1 MPRGPR
7 LDAPGTLHHV
17 MIRGIEKGP
26 IVKDDKDRA
35 DFVSRLGT
43 TAKKTGT
50 TVYAWALMNNHAHI
64 LLRSGN
70 GGIPG
75 FMRKLLTGYA
85 SSYNRRHHRYGHVFQ
100 NRYKSIVCEEDP
112 YFLRLVCYI
121 HLNPL
126 RAGLVDSLE
135 ELDSYPWC
143 GHSMIM
149 NRKKNDWQDRDCV
162 LAYFGKTEGRARKA
176 YRQQVLEQSRQ
187 GRQSEL
193 TGGGLIR
200 SMGGWSAVRA
210 RRKQGAQEMG
220 DARILG
226 SSEFVQEML
235 AQAQGMVKY
244 QITPV
249 NTAKKADRELEKMC
263 KDEGITKELLQ
274 SGSRRHPLPKLRKK
288 LACQFIM
295 EYGLSL
301 AETARQLGVS
311 TSAVARMLERN
322 E

>member
-1 MPRGPR
+1 M
-7 LDAPGTLHHV
+7 
-17 MIRGIEKGP
+17 
-26 IVKDDKDRA
+26 
-35 DFVSRLGT
+35 
-43 TAKKTGT
+43 
-50 TVYAWALMNNHAHI
+50 
-64 LLRSGN
+64 
-70 GGIPG
+70 PG

-85 SSYNRRHHRYGHVFQ
+85 GSYNRRHHRYGHVFQ

-112 YFLRLVCYI
+112 YFLSLVCYI

-126 RAGLVDSLE
+126 RAGLVHNLE

-143 GHSMIM
+143 GHGVIM
-149 NRKKNDWQDRDCV
+149 NRMKNNWQDRDSV
-162 LAYFGKTEGRARKA
+162 LAYFGTTESRARKA
-176 YRQQVLEQSRQ
+176 YRQQVLEQSNQ

-210 RRKQGAQEMG
+210 RRKQGAQEVG
-220 DARILG
+220 DERILG

-249 NTAKKADRELEKMC
+249 NTAKKANRELEKMC
-263 KDEGITKELLQ
+263 QDEGITKELLQ

-288 LACQFIM
+288 LACQLVM
-295 EYGLSL
+295 EYGFSL